1 VWSQEQPRAAQ
12 HVSVGDCLILVEEVV
27 RYRDSERGRVK
38 KVLRVFLG
46 LLIVGLC
53 GFGAW
58 VAITSVGLPDVANLR
73 ASISSELAAR
83 GSAYVPLDRVPPG
96 QLSSLVAVEDKRFY
110 EHHGIDWIRV
120 GGALWANAKARHVV
134 QGAST
139 ITEQLVDNTLLR
151 DEEKGLARKVRAIL
165 LSRRVEQAY
174 TKDQILELYLNA
186 IYYGPGSY
194 GIEAASGNY
203 FGRLPSDL
211 DQEQQLFLAGV
222 IRGPALYDPYWYCP
236 AARRRIDEVIAAR
249 LEASSLSRTEA
260 EALRAAPLVYTH
272 GVCQAQD

>member
-1 VWSQEQPRAAQ
+1 
-12 HVSVGDCLILVEEVV
+12 
-27 RYRDSERGRVK
+27 VK
-38 KVLRVFLG
+38 KVLGVFLG
-46 LLIVGLC
+46 LLSVGLC

-58 VAITSVGLPDVANLR
+58 AAITSVGLPDVANLR
-73 ASISSELAAR
+73 ESISSDLAAR
-83 GSAYVPLDRVPPG
+83 GSAYVPLDRVPSRL
-96 QLSSLVAVEDKRFY
+96 LSSLVAVEDKRFY

-120 GGALWANAKARHVV
+120 GGALWANAKARQVV
-134 QGAST
+134 QGGST
-139 ITEQLVDNTLLR
+139 ITEQLVDNTLLG

-203 FGRLPSDL
+203 FGRLPSGL

-222 IRGPALYDPYWYCP
+222 IRGPALYDPYWHCP
-236 AARRRIDEVIAAR
+236 AARRRIDEVIAAW
-249 LEASSLSRTEA
+249 LDAGSLSRTEA
-260 EALRAAPLVYTH
+260 EALRAAPLVHAH
-272 GVCQAQD
+272 GVCQARDSG